1 MDKLREA
8 AKVSIGR
15 AVFFAGFGITMVMFG
30 FSYDYLLAVRC
41 GAILTLGLAALL
53 LWFSQA
59 AHGMNLEDCEA
70 WFLLREEDRPGS
82 DAARRVF
89 SEIIHDTYLFF
100 AMRAFAIAVILLTAS
115 IVLSLAGLSGGLGN

>member
-8 AKVSIGR
+8 ATLSIGR
-15 AVFFAGFGITMVMFG
+15 AVFFAGFGISMLMLG
-30 FSYDYLLAVRC
+30 LSYDYLLAIRC

-53 LWFSQA
+53 LWFAQT

-70 WFLLREEDRPGS
+70 WLLLADEDRPGS

-89 SEIIHDTYLFF
+89 SEIIHETYLFF

-115 IVLSLAGLSGGLGN
+115 IVLSLAGVSGGIGS